1 MEFITLIIA
10 LIYTIWFISCMER
23 IASHLKGISQSL
35 ERVQIELGNIKETM
49 RREQAK
55 KIWSQ
60 REEKE

>member
-1 MEFITLIIA
+1 MGFVAFIIA
-10 LIYTIWFISCMER
+10 LIYTIWFVNCMER
-23 IASHLKGISQSL
+23 IAAHLKGISESL
-35 ERVQIELGNIKETM
+35 ERVQIQLGNIKETM

>member
-1 MEFITLIIA
+1 
-10 LIYTIWFISCMER
+10 MER
-23 IASHLKGISQSL
+23 IATHLKGISESL

-49 RREQAK
+49 RREQTK